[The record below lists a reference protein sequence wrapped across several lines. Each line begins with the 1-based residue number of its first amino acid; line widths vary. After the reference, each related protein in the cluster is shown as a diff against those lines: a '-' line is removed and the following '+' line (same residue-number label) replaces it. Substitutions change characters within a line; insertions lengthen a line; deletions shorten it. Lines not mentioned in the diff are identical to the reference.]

1 MTNPPPHKRRP
12 SSLTPTKLK
21 PSTAERTS
29 DSNPRTA
36 NIGNRSSLPL
46 NSSSSRGRSASL
58 NRMKKPTE
66 MLQLSFSDET
76 CLIDSL
82 LDDLEQEKNEQQQK
96 KVTYPPNKNSGSK
109 GTTKG
114 QVKDQS
120 SRHEKPSTTEDQG
133 FITTN
138 VALEEVSSFD
148 TVSTTPY
155 NNMDESVITTDNKV
169 DDPSRKH
176 KKAIS
181 TDIINENM
189 STILMNTVT
198 ESRSGTEDENS
209 YIDNR
214 GSRGIRKREKGK
226 KSVVTLTRTF
236 DTVTRVCTAQV
247 DAIKEVKKKMD
258 SNLERHLKQLAAEMQ
273 SVKTKAQA
281 DAVALI
287 DQYIEKNKALEQQL
301 LAANCNVDLMKKR
314 IDHLD
319 QNRNK
324 SKAETEELKEELKS
338 ARSLL
343 DLNSQELHD
352 VTGRLQELSKANEHK
367 EEQLN
372 TYVSQTKEL
381 GKQLETAKNEKKNLE
396 EKLASTNDQLLSTL
410 DAANSEKKRLE
421 EKMEEAH
428 AKLVSLADVYQQ
440 QQRTV
445 TKLEQMI
452 EDYEQDAHDKL
463 KAATTRCLDAE
474 SQLELTKSAN
484 EKLKKK
490 IEKLKELYYGE
501 ISKCNRAAEAYRAS
515 KKTTSNH

>member
-1 MTNPPPHKRRP
+1 
-12 SSLTPTKLK
+12 
-21 PSTAERTS
+21 
-29 DSNPRTA
+29 
-36 NIGNRSSLPL
+36 
-46 NSSSSRGRSASL
+46 
-58 NRMKKPTE
+58 
-66 MLQLSFSDET
+66 
-76 CLIDSL
+76 
-82 LDDLEQEKNEQQQK
+82 
-96 KVTYPPNKNSGSK
+96 
-109 GTTKG
+109 
-114 QVKDQS
+114 
-120 SRHEKPSTTEDQG
+120 
-133 FITTN
+133 
-138 VALEEVSSFD
+138 
-148 TVSTTPY
+148 
-155 NNMDESVITTDNKV
+155 
-169 DDPSRKH
+169 
-176 KKAIS
+176 
-181 TDIINENM
+181 
-189 STILMNTVT
+189 
-198 ESRSGTEDENS
+198 
-209 YIDNR
+209 
-214 GSRGIRKREKGK
+214 
-226 KSVVTLTRTF
+226 
-236 DTVTRVCTAQV
+236 
-247 DAIKEVKKKMD
+247 MD